1 MTSTGAFAAP
11 GLALVL
17 PSWLPV
23 AGRLDR
29 GSSDCGSGLLLA
41 VTRAMRGVPVDEVL
55 VVTTVE
61 RSVLEDLPAWAHL
74 AGHTIVALAG
84 SGARGPWEVA
94 VRRGASPASHAGTG
108 NAGAGS
114 PDAAA
119 PLGTRLWLYTNFDCN
134 LACDYCCVGSSPG
147 ALARRLDP
155 VVATAAVQ
163 ELAGLGGRE
172 VLFTGGEPFLHP
184 ELAAMVTSAAR
195 HVEVTVLTNAMVFDR
210 GSRRTLLERLPR
222 DGVVLQISLDSPDPG
237 LHDAVRGSGSFD
249 RARAGIALARSLGFR
264 VRVAAPLA
272 ADLPGR
278 DRVVAG
284 LQALLA
290 DDGLPPENL
299 LVRPVA
305 HEGRRPG
312 RSGAAPGGP
321 LSRAHAHRRR
331 RLVAP
336 RLRDQPEHAG
346 RRHAAAAQRR
356 ARDHRRDSARHPGGR
371 LPGAH
376 GLPLHLRGPRTSSYR
391 DGAGDRN
398 RSCVSSLGTPMHAG
412 RWRSRSRVRAGH
424 RPVCIRRRPLRG
436 RDVRVLGR
444 RDHSAHRSRG
454 RGTRRARRGGHDS

>member
-23 AGRLDR
+23 AGRLD
-29 GSSDCGSGLLLA
+29 GGTSDCGSGLLLT
-41 VTRAMRGVPVDEVL
+41 VTRAMRGVPLDEVL

-61 RSVLEDLPAWAHL
+61 RSVVEDLPAWARL
-74 AGHTIVALAG
+74 AGHTIVAVAG

-94 VRRGASPASHAGTG
+94 VRRAAPPASRAGT
-108 NAGAGS
+108 ATAGS

-134 LACDYCCVGSSPG
+134 LACEYCCAGSSPS
-147 ALARRLDP
+147 APARRLDP
-155 VVATAAVQ
+155 AVATAAVQ

-195 HVEVTVLTNAMVFDR
+195 LMEVTVLTNAMVFGR
-210 GSRRTLLERLPR
+210 GTRRAALERLPR
-222 DGVVLQISLDSPDPG
+222 DRVVLQISLDSPDPG
-237 LHDAVRGSGSFD
+237 LHDAVRGSGSFA
-249 RARAGIALARSLGFR
+249 RARDGIALARSLGFR
-264 VRVAAPLA
+264 VRVAATLA

-305 HEGRRPG
+305 HEGAAQAGVDLHLEDLAPEPTLTVE
-312 RSGAAPGGP
+312 GAWWHPACVTNPSMRVADAPLP
-321 LSRAHAHRRR
+321 LSDVLDTIAATVH
-331 RLVAP
+331 VT
-336 RLRDQPEHAG
+336 Q
-346 RRHAAAAQRR
+346 AAA
-356 ARDHRRDSARHPGGR
+356 
-371 LPGAH
+371 
-376 GLPLHLRGPRTSSYR
+376 
-391 DGAGDRN
+391 
-398 RSCVSSLGTPMHAG
+398 
-412 RWRSRSRVRAGH
+412 
-424 RPVCIRRRPLRG
+424 
-436 RDVRVLGR
+436 
-444 RDHSAHRSRG
+444 SRG
-454 RGTRRARRGGHDS
+454 RTVFRCT

>member
-1 MTSTGAFAAP
+1 M
-11 GLALVL
+11 
-17 PSWLPV
+17 
-23 AGRLDR
+23 AGRLDG
-29 GSSDCGSGLLLA
+29 GSSDCGSGLLLT

-61 RSVLEDLPAWAHL
+61 RSVVEDLPAWARL

-134 LACDYCCVGSSPG
+134 LACDYCCAGSSPG

-264 VRVAAPLA
+264 VRVAATLA

-305 HEGRRPG
+305 HEGAARAGVELHLEDLAPEPTLTVD
-312 RSGAAPGGP
+312 GAWWHPACVTNPSMRVADTPLP
-321 LSRAHAHRRR
+321 LSDVLETIAATVH
-331 RLVAP
+331 VT
-336 RLRDQPEHAG
+336 Q
-346 RRHAAAAQRR
+346 AAA
-356 ARDHRRDSARHPGGR
+356 
-371 LPGAH
+371 
-376 GLPLHLRGPRTSSYR
+376 
-391 DGAGDRN
+391 
-398 RSCVSSLGTPMHAG
+398 
-412 RWRSRSRVRAGH
+412 
-424 RPVCIRRRPLRG
+424 
-436 RDVRVLGR
+436 
-444 RDHSAHRSRG
+444 SRG
-454 RGTRRARRGGHDS
+454 RTVFRCT